1 MRGGSRHQSEGN
13 PSSDWSGGV
22 PQCPAVDLL
31 PRWKSSRRWN
41 RLGFSSRLAD
51 ALARAE
57 LDVALVPSIEYF
69 RIPGSVILSDVCIAC
84 EGAVKSVKL
93 FGRTPIG
100 EMKTLALDEGS
111 RTSAALTRIYS
122 RSGSSW
128 SRDWNDCRRGSRS

>member
-1 MRGGSRHQSEGN
+1 M
-13 PSSDWSGGV
+13 
-22 PQCPAVDLL
+22 DL
-31 PRWKSSRRWN
+31 P
-41 RLGFSSRLAD
+41 SRLAD

-128 SRDWNDCRRGSRS
+128 SRDWSDCRRGSRS